1 MNKEDE
7 RRRINFCLNGKPVSA
22 AVSPFRRLLDLLRE
36 DFGLLSPKEAC
47 GEGECGA
54 CTVLLDGQATLSCLV
69 LAGSVEGRSVVTLE
83 GLADSPSYQAL
94 EEAFAMKGA
103 VQCGFC
109 TPGFLVSAHA
119 CLEEGL
125 SADTKEIR
133 AALDGNLC
141 RCTGYVQILEAVR
154 EAAAAR
160 DRRNGQ
166 PLDAPPTEG
175 AKS

>member
-1 MNKEDE
+1 MNREDE
-7 RRRINFCLNGKPVSA
+7 RRRISFCLNGKPVSA
-22 AVSPFRRLLDLLRE
+22 TVSPFRRLLDLLRE

-69 LAGSVEGRSVVTLE
+69 LAGSVEDRAVVTLE

-125 SADTKEIR
+125 PADEKEVR

-160 DRRNGQ
+160 RRNGETAG
-166 PLDAPPTEG
+166 APPAEG
-175 AKS
+175 ARS